1 MRIIQK
7 FKMNYL
13 HDKGNRKHVH
23 MCMGHYEDKR
33 LVGDKKE
40 MVHTNGHFHL
50 YNKGLVISDWDHIF
64 RIEPDNYKINEISF
78 ATISRVWDHGR
89 NAYDEPKALCPMCGK
104 RFAPNKKVLDCIAEI
119 CKDLNPELSPCLH
132 LDKSAWENPA
142 LKEHTC
148 PYCGN
153 KLRFNPF
160 VS

>member
-1 MRIIQK
+1 
-7 FKMNYL
+7 MNYL
-13 HDKGNRKHVH
+13 HDKGNREHAH
-23 MCMGHYEDKR
+23 MFMGHKEDKR

-50 YNKGLVISDWDHIF
+50 YDKGLVISDWDHIF
-64 RIEPDNYKINEISF
+64 RIEPDNYPINEISF
-78 ATISRVWDHGR
+78 ATISRVWNHSMDKLD
-89 NAYDEPKALCPMCGK
+89 NPKALCPMCGK

-119 CKDLNPELSPCLH
+119 CKDLNPEMSPCLH
-132 LDKSAWENPA
+132 LDKSDWENPA
-142 LKEHTC
+142 LKGHTC